1 MIDMDRDGLKE
12 LIVTKNYYPKQNPR
26 VEELDILK
34 YIKGGL
40 CCIGSG
46 DYTNFGYLYNKKTK
60 RIHGLWGNC
69 GSIQDWYLTFGKSGL
84 KRVYLSAIEERVVNG
99 KPVYSY
105 SYAREDHK
113 EGFLEKETVMEQ
125 ELQTAEDV

>member
-1 MIDMDRDGLKE
+1 MGLK
-12 LIVTKNYYPKQNPR
+12 PCQR
-26 VEELDILK
+26 VV
-34 YIKGGL
+34 
-40 CCIGSG
+40 
-46 DYTNFGYLYNKKTK
+46 GYLYNKKTK